1 MLTSVTHSDSVDIFH
16 DDGGVY
22 ALVVLSSTADVKEA
36 IYKLWDKVI
45 GGRRFTI
52 KLDSNSEVG
61 REPQRDLEPTRVLR
75 SQMSKRCAQPPPK
88 PASLSSTFKL
98 PPHLFHRPRPDPNS
112 IARYDDVRPEL
123 KAIAENRRMYI
134 RDLPFGTTE
143 EILRELLKER
153 SMYAIIH

>member
-1 MLTSVTHSDSVDIFH
+1 MLTSTIHRDNVDIFH

-22 ALVVLSSTADVKEA
+22 ALVVLSSIADVREA

-52 KLDSNSEVG
+52 EFDSKSEAG
-61 REPQRDLEPTRVLR
+61 RQAQRDREPTRVLR
-75 SQMSKRCAQPPPK
+75 SHMSSAV
-88 PASLSSTFKL
+88 SKL
-98 PPHLFHRPRPDPNS
+98 PPHLFHRPQPDAN
-112 IARYDDVRPEL
+112 IAARDKDVRPEL

-143 EILRELLKER
+143 EILRELLKDHC
-153 SMYAIIH
+153 MYAIIH

>member
-22 ALVVLSSTADVKEA
+22 ALIVLSSTADVKEA

-75 SQMSKRCAQPPPK
+75 SQTWKRGMQPPPK
-88 PASLSSTFKL
+88 PASISTFNL
-98 PPHLFHRPRPDPNS
+98 TPHLFHRPRPDVNT
-112 IARYDDVRPEL
+112 IARDNDVRPEL